1 VTRAGRLLAV
11 AAGLVLAAFVAGFVV
26 FAVAI
31 ARFKPTVGA
40 QADGIVVLTG
50 GERRL
55 SVGASLLSDNRGKR
69 LLISGA
75 NPIATRRDLFRIFK
89 QTGLSAA
96 LFKCC
101 VDVGYDANDTSGNA
115 SETRAWATA
124 NHFSRLII
132 VTSSYH
138 MPRSLA
144 EFGRAMPEATIVPY
158 PVLPR
163 RSRYWW
169 ADPVKARV
177 IFFEYVKFIPSA
189 ARLAVT
195 RLTSWDGGTVA
206 GSTEVRASPG
216 RGAR

>member
-11 AAGLVLAAFVAGFVV
+11 AAGLALATFLAGFVV
-26 FAVAI
+26 FVITVA
-31 ARFKPTVGA
+31 RYEPLVTA

-55 SVGASLLSDNRGKR
+55 SVAAALLSGKRGKR

-75 NPIATRRDLFRIFK
+75 NPIATRHDLFQRS
-89 QTGLSAA
+89 GLSAE

-101 VDVGYDANDTSGNA
+101 VDVGYDAHDTSGNA
-115 SETRAWATA
+115 FETKAWARA
-124 NHFSRLII
+124 NHFARLII

-138 MPRSLA
+138 MPRTLT
-144 EFGRAMPEATIVPY
+144 EFGRAMPDTALVPY

-163 RSRYWW
+163 RSNHWW
-169 ADPVKARV
+169 VDAVKARV
-177 IFFEYVKFIPSA
+177 IFSEYVKFIPSA
-189 ARLAVT
+189 ARLGVA
-195 RLTSWDGGTVA
+195 RLISWEGGAVA
-206 GSTEVRASPG
+206 GSAEMRASAG

>member
-1 VTRAGRLLAV
+1 MTRAGRLFAV
-11 AAGLVLAAFVAGFVV
+11 AAGLVLSAFLAGFVV
-26 FAVAI
+26 FVI
-31 ARFKPTVGA
+31 TVARFQPSSSV

-55 SVGASLLSDNRGKR
+55 GVAAALLADKRGKR

-75 NPIATRRDLFRIFK
+75 NTVATRHDLFQRS
-89 QTGLSAA
+89 GLSAD

-101 VDVGYDANDTSGNA
+101 VDIGYDAHDTSGNA
-115 SETRAWATA
+115 FETKAWARA

-138 MPRSLA
+138 MPRSLT
-144 EFGRAMPEATIVPY
+144 EFGRAMPDVSLIPC

-163 RSRYWW
+163 KSKYWW
-169 ADPVKARV
+169 VDVAKARV
-177 IFFEYVKFIPSA
+177 IFSEYVKFLPSA
-189 ARLAVT
+189 ARYAVA
-195 RLTSWDGGTVA
+195 RLTSWDGSAVA
-206 GSTEVRASPG
+206 GSAEMRASTI

>member
-1 VTRAGRLLAV
+1 V
-11 AAGLVLAAFVAGFVV
+11 AAAFIAGFVV
-26 FAVAI
+26 FAVTI

-55 SVGASLLSDNRGKR
+55 SVAASLLSDKRGKR

-75 NPIATRRDLFRIFK
+75 NPVATRRDLLQLFK
-89 QTGLSAA
+89 QSGLSAA

-115 SETRAWATA
+115 SETRAWARA

-144 EFGRAMPEATIVPY
+144 EFGRVMPDATLVPY

-163 RSRYWW
+163 KPKYWW

-177 IFFEYVKFIPSA
+177 IFFEYMKFIPSA
-189 ARLAVT
+189 ARLAVA
-195 RLTSWDGGTVA
+195 RLTSWDGGAVA
-206 GSTEVRASPG
+206 GGAEVRASTG

>member
-1 VTRAGRLLAV
+1 
-11 AAGLVLAAFVAGFVV
+11 
-26 FAVAI
+26 
-31 ARFKPTVGA
+31 
-40 QADGIVVLTG
+40 
-50 GERRL
+50 
-55 SVGASLLSDNRGKR
+55 
-69 LLISGA
+69 
-75 NPIATRRDLFRIFK
+75 
-89 QTGLSAA
+89 LSAA

-115 SETRAWATA
+115 SETRAWARA

-144 EFGRAMPEATIVPY
+144 EFGRVMPDATLVPY

-163 RSRYWW
+163 KPKYWW

-177 IFFEYVKFIPSA
+177 IFFEYMKFIPSA
-189 ARLAVT
+189 ARLAVA
-195 RLTSWDGGTVA
+195 RLTSWDGGAVA
-206 GSTEVRASPG
+206 GGAEVRASTG

>member
-1 VTRAGRLLAV
+1 MTRAGRLLAV
-11 AAGLVLAAFVAGFVV
+11 AAGLVLAAFSAGFVV
-26 FAVAI
+26 FAVTV
-31 ARFKPTVGA
+31 ARFKPSVGA

-55 SVGASLLSDNRGKR
+55 SVAASLLSDKRGKR

-75 NPIATRRDLFRIFK
+75 NPIATRHDLFQLFK
-89 QTGLSAA
+89 QSGLSAA

-115 SETRAWATA
+115 SETMAWARA

-144 EFGRAMPEATIVPY
+144 EFGRAMPDTTLIPY

-163 RSRYWW
+163 KPKYWW

-177 IFFEYVKFIPSA
+177 ILFEYMKFIPSA
-189 ARLAVT
+189 ARLAVA
-195 RLTSWDGGTVA
+195 RLTSREGGAVA
-206 GSTEVRASPG
+206 GGAEVRASTG